1 MADPLGPEPD
11 MPMADLPGPMAAPP
25 YQLDLDAIRRLPD
38 PYPERRLASYC
49 WRSWPPRHTDTCG
62 CPEPMPA
69 MFEPLA
75 TYNAERARGIVHTP
89 EWDAAMVALQC
100 RFNEWAGL

>member
-1 MADPLGPEPD
+1 MARLTMAERQQAPTSGAPMTS
-11 MPMADLPGPMAAPP
+11 MPPAMVW
-25 YQLDLDAIRRLPD
+25 QD
-38 PYPERRLASYC
+38 PYPERRLPGYC
-49 WRSWPPRHTDTCG
+49 WRSWPPRHTATCG

-69 MFEPLA
+69 EFGPLA

-89 EWDAAMVALQC
+89 EWDAAMAELQC